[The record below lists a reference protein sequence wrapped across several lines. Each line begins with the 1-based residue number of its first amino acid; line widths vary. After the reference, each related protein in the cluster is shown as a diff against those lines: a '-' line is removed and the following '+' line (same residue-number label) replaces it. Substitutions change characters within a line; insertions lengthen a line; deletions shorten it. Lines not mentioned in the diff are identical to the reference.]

1 MDAERLGS
9 MSGWCWESV
18 PGEVPKALSMSFS
31 AEGMREGKGERE
43 RGRGRGGERGRETFI
58 ICLLYYRKYHDTMD
72 DSKFSSHSTMH

>member
-1 MDAERLGS
+1 MSFHSSCAMDAERLGS

-43 RGRGRGGERGRETFI
+43 RGRRRGGERGRETFI
-58 ICLLYYRKYHDTMD
+58 IRLLYYRSGKVP
-72 DSKFSSHSTMH
+72 